1 MMKIERERLEM
12 PNITTK
18 LGRYCSIHRCFHD
31 EEYLE
36 CDFCNEHKWSVYF
49 HDRYY
54 NYGFSKCSYHACN
67 ECHDTLF
74 GPFRPVD
81 GLIMDRAY
89 EDILEVI
96 NDRTGKNEERQGNK
110 TTTTIDYYEAARIAY
125 TDREYMKKYLDSEIK
140 DIREINKGYRPIWKF
155 TYKIVSGEDRQRVRV
170 VNRNPDNFL
179 VQWVPGGIT
188 VTEILASLQCDK
200 NIKPS

>member
-36 CDFCNEHKWSVYF
+36 CDFCNEHKWGVYF

-74 GPFRPVD
+74 GLFGLVD
-81 GLIMDRAY
+81 VLIMDRAY

-96 NDRTGKNEERQGNK
+96 NEKTFNKENEA
-110 TTTTIDYYEAARIAY
+110 TITTIDYYEAARIAY
-125 TDREYMKKYLDSEIK
+125 TDWAYMKKFIDPEIDVEK
-140 DIREINKGYRPIWKF
+140 INKEFRLLWEF
-155 TYKIVSGEDRQRVRV
+155 TYKIVSGEEGKRVRV
-170 VNRNPDNFL
+170 VNRDPDNL
-179 VQWVPGGIT
+179 QVQWVPGGQT
-188 VTEILASLQCDK
+188 LTEIFREMNK
-200 NIKPS
+200 

>member
-1 MMKIERERLEM
+1 M

-74 GPFRPVD
+74 GPFRPGDV
-81 GLIMDRAY
+81 LIAVRAY

-96 NDRTGKNEERQGNK
+96 NEKTFNKENEA
-110 TTTTIDYYEAARIAY
+110 TITTIDYYEAARIAY

-155 TYKIVSGEDRQRVRV
+155 TYKIVSGEEKKRVKV
-170 VNRNPDNFL
+170 VNKDPGNLL
-179 VQWVPGGIT
+179 VSWVPGGKT
-188 VTEILASLQCDK
+188 VTEIL
-200 NIKPS
+200 